1 MLEFM
6 LGKIMVFLFMLF
18 IILGHFLFK
27 MSYKQVVQVICFF
40 FVTILLI
47 LTFKLIGV
55 SDFKIQQTIMY
66 IYLIFFL
73 VCILLLNI
81 TYYQVVQIFLYIFIS
96 GIIVGLEK
104 GFSEMVNTIC
114 FISIGTVL
122 ILLLGYIF
130 CLKKNGMPFKKSFHD
145 FINKN

>member
-1 MLEFM
+1 M

-66 IYLIFFL
+66 IYLIFF
-73 VCILLLNI
+73 
-81 TYYQVVQIFLYIFIS
+81 
-96 GIIVGLEK
+96 
-104 GFSEMVNTIC
+104 
-114 FISIGTVL
+114 
-122 ILLLGYIF
+122 
-130 CLKKNGMPFKKSFHD
+130 
-145 FINKN
+145 

>member
-1 MLEFM
+1 
-6 LGKIMVFLFMLF
+6 MVFLFMLF